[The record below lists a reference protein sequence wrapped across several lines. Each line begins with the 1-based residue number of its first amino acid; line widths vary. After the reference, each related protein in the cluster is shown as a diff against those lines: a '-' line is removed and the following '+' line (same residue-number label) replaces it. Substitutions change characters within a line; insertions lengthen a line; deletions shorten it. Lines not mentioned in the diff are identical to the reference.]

1 MTLSRKALCSLIAPL
16 MVFSIMLPISQ
27 ASAEQRKLH
36 VVKIKET
43 PKPKPTTTAKKIKE
57 TPRQIAQR
65 ASRSAWNSHRQWK
78 CLEYIW
84 QKESRFNPKA
94 KNKKSGAY
102 GIAQFMPKTWG
113 SRKKTSDPAKQIEYG
128 IKYIKLR
135 YGTPCHAMAFRFK
148 YGYY

>member
-1 MTLSRKALCSLIAPL
+1 MTLTRKVFCSLVAPL
-16 MVFSIMLPISQ
+16 MVLSVMLPTSQ
-27 ASAEQRKLH
+27 VNAVQEKTRIVQINWTIKFNT
-36 VVKIKET
+36 VK
-43 PKPKPTTTAKKIKE
+43 PKPKKKE
-57 TPRQIAQR
+57 NPRVLAER
-65 ASRSAWNSHRQWK
+65 ASRSAWNSARQWK

-84 QKESRFNPKA
+84 DKESKFNPKA
-94 KNKKSGAY
+94 RNKKSGAY

-135 YGTPCHAMAFRFK
+135 YGTPCHAMAYRFK

>member
-1 MTLSRKALCSLIAPL
+1 